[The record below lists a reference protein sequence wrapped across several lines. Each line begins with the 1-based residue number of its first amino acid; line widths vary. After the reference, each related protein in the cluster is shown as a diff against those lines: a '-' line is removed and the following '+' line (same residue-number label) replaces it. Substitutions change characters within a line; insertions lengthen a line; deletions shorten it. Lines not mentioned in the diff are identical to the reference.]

1 MSSAI
6 QIQNVGK
13 SFPVTASRRRAEDG
27 FVALENINLEI
38 KAGEFF
44 VIVGPSGCG
53 KSTLLDLLGGLTRPT
68 SGRILIGGL
77 RSRVRRSI
85 AAWSFS
91 NMPCF
96 PGGRRRKTSNS
107 VWRRRAFLRANAQN
121 AQSASSLWS
130 GSWNSTTAILMSCR
144 AA

>member
-1 MSSAI
+1 MPMMSAGSANFGPLKASPIPPGSVSRMSSVI

-13 SFPVTASRRRAEDG
+13 SFSVKPSRKGAEDA

-68 SGRILIGGL
+68 SGRILIGG
-77 RSRVRRSI
+77 
-85 AAWSFS
+85 
-91 NMPCF
+91 
-96 PGGRRRKTSNS
+96 T
-107 VWRRRAFLRANAQN
+107 
-121 AQSASSLWS
+121 
-130 GSWNSTTAILMSCR
+130 
-144 AA
+144 

>member
-13 SFPVTASRRRAEDG
+13 SFPVKTLRKRAEGG
-27 FVALENINLEI
+27 FVALENISLEI

-68 SGRILIGGL
+68 SGRILIGGSPVTGPAL
-77 RSRVRRSI
+77 DR
-85 AAWSFS
+85 

-96 PGGRRRKTSNS
+96 PGGRRRRTSNS
-107 VWRRRAFLRANAQN
+107 VWRRRAFLRANVQIARG
-121 AQSASSLWS
+121 ASFIWWGLR
-130 GSWNSTTAILMSCR
+130 NSTTAILMSCQ